1 MSNKH
6 TININGS
13 PRSAGLTFY
22 EWQGRTVIR
31 TSKSLQPRRQTRA
44 QFKVRMR
51 FLHTRTL
58 WSALK
63 DCCTPFFVCAFSV
76 VPLSLPSSSR
86 QSVSLRNLC
95 RPGRQVFF
103 RRLKKNVYFCILFS
117 TVAMEKVYI
126 ETYGCQMNFADSEV
140 VGSILTAAGYGLCD
154 DLAEADYVL
163 INTCAIRD
171 NAEQRVRHRVRE
183 LRALQGRRAGLR
195 IGVLGCMAE
204 RLQDRLMAEE
214 DNLSFVCG
222 PDAYRRL
229 PDLLREVG
237 EGRRRAEVELSTTE
251 TYADIEP
258 VRLGSNGITAYIS
271 IMRGCQNY
279 CSYCVVPYTRGRERS
294 RDPQTVV
301 AEARELVARGY
312 REVTLL
318 GQNVNSYG
326 LTPSPSPSGE
336 GSGKR
341 VAFPELLELVA
352 EVDPQLRVR
361 FATSHP
367 KDLSDSLLQAMA
379 AHPNICRCIHLPV
392 QSGSD
397 RMLKLMNRK
406 YTVEWYMDRIA
417 AIRRYLPDCSITT
430 DVIAGFSSETEEDHQ
445 ATLDLFRRVRY
456 DYAYMFKY
464 SLREGTYAAR
474 HLADDVP
481 DEVKTRR
488 LNEIIA
494 LQGEIALENNRQEV
508 GREYEV
514 LVEGE
519 SHRSK
524 ERLFGRNSQNK
535 VLVFDRGDAQL
546 GTYRQVRVVDCTA
559 ATLLGELV

>member
-1 MSNKH
+1 
-6 TININGS
+6 
-13 PRSAGLTFY
+13 
-22 EWQGRTVIR
+22 
-31 TSKSLQPRRQTRA
+31 
-44 QFKVRMR
+44 
-51 FLHTRTL
+51 
-58 WSALK
+58 
-63 DCCTPFFVCAFSV
+63 
-76 VPLSLPSSSR
+76 
-86 QSVSLRNLC
+86 
-95 RPGRQVFF
+95 
-103 RRLKKNVYFCILFS
+103 
-117 TVAMEKVYI
+117 MEKVYI

-140 VGSILTAAGYGLCD
+140 VGSILREAGYTLCT
-154 DLAEADYVL
+154 DLQEADFVL
-163 INTCAIRD
+163 VNTCAIRD

-183 LRALQGRRAGLR
+183 LRALQNRCHKLR
-195 IGVLGCMAE
+195 IGILGCMAE
-204 RLQDRLMAEE
+204 RLQSRLMEE
-214 DNLSFVCG
+214 EENVSFVCG

-229 PDLLREVG
+229 PQLLAQVRQG
-237 EGRRRAEVELSTTE
+237 QRAAEVELSTTE

-258 VRLGSNGITAYIS
+258 VRLASNGISAYIS

-279 CSYCVVPYTRGRERS
+279 CAYCVVPYTRGRERS
-294 RDPQTVV
+294 RDPETIVREAQT
-301 AEARELVARGY
+301 LFDKGY

-318 GQNVNSYG
+318 GQNVNSYSWQTQDG
-326 LTPSPSPSGE
+326 
-336 GSGKR
+336 
-341 VAFPELLELVA
+341 ACDFPELMRRVA
-352 EVDPQLRVR
+352 LIDPALRVR

-367 KDLSDSLLQAMA
+367 KDLSDKLLEVMA

-406 YTVEWYMDRIA
+406 YTIEWYLGRVD

-430 DVIAGFSSETEEDHQ
+430 DVIAGFSTETLDDHR

-464 SLREGTYAAR
+464 SLREGTYAWR
-474 HLADDVP
+474 HLADDIP
-481 DEVKTRR
+481 DDEKTRR

-494 LQGEIALENNRQEV
+494 LQGEIALENNRLEV

-535 VLVFDRGDAQL
+535 VLVFDREPASGISPAVP
-546 GTYRQVRVVDCTA
+546 GTYRRVKVTSCTA
-559 ATLLGELV
+559 ATLLGELVQ